1 MNIWHKGD
9 YDGDGR
15 IPQCI
20 WAVILTL
27 WISAICGTICV
38 ASCADRTLNV
48 SVEFKTP
55 PVSITQNGGAE

>member
-1 MNIWHKGD
+1 MSIWNMGNDNIN
-9 YDGDGR
+9 DGVPR
-15 IPQCI
+15 VV

-27 WISAICGTICV
+27 WIGAICATICV